1 MCWTCN
7 YAFAVDVACT
17 VYCCSLTPAFW
28 GEHLSSIERANM
40 CARPSSRYLLQV
52 TALLLLPCSGFETDK
67 LPVHSSLVPVLARL
81 LSFTPNDLRRLDVR
95 KSKTWLPPWQ
105 P

>member
-1 MCWTCN
+1 MLCP
-7 YAFAVDVACT
+7 V
-17 VYCCSLTPAFW
+17 SM
-28 GEHLSSIERANM
+28 H
-40 CARPSSRYLLQV
+40 RPSAGAALRLLC
-52 TALLLLPCSGFETDK
+52 LCSGFETDK

>member
-1 MCWTCN
+1 MLCRRRVYSSCLQRKRHPP
-7 YAFAVDVACT
+7 AV
-17 VYCCSLTPAFW
+17 
-28 GEHLSSIERANM
+28 
-40 CARPSSRYLLQV
+40 LL
-52 TALLLLPCSGFETDK
+52 CSGFETDK

-81 LSFTPNDLRRLDVR
+81 LSFTPDDLRRLDVR